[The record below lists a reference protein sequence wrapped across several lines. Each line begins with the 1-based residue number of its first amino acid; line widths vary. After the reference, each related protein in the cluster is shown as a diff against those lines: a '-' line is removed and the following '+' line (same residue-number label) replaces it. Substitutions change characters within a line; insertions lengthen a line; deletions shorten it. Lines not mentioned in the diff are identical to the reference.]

1 MEERVNR
8 PKHFYRILIISIILL
23 FVIVLFGP
31 WIKGFFICIWCLY
44 KGNIAGV
51 GNVSETVTAV
61 ASAVTAIV
69 AVIAIYVAI
78 RQIRVSNRATALDTY
93 RGYLDLAI
101 KHTDASRRDKQKDTI
116 NLSDPKYDAFVT
128 YLLFA
133 AEEVLTLFSNDD
145 KWRNALKL
153 DLSHHKDY
161 FNSDA
166 YKEDTGSY
174 TKELQVL
181 IKEIL
186 SEKKEEKK
194 ESQ

>member
-1 MEERVNR
+1 V
-8 PKHFYRILIISIILL
+8 L
-23 FVIVLFGP
+23 FVIALFGP
-31 WIKGFFICIWCLY
+31 GIFICISHLY
-44 KGNIAGV
+44 KDNIVKV

-61 ASAVTAIV
+61 ASAITAIV
-69 AVIAIYVAI
+69 AVIAIGVAI
-78 RQIRVSNRATALDTY
+78 RQIGVSNRATALDTY
-93 RGYLDLAI
+93 REYLNLAI
-101 KHTDASRRDKQKDTI
+101 EHPDLSRRDKQEVKK
-116 NLSDPKYDAFVT
+116 SVSHPEYDAFVT

-133 AEEVLTLFSNDD
+133 AEEVLTLFSNDE

-166 YKEDTGSY
+166 YKEDAGSY
-174 TKELQVL
+174 TKELQAL

-194 ESQ
+194 ESRQGDTGNKG